1 MRLWAIPLTVLLLL
15 PIAAVGAQWLM
26 PRWDVWAHLWATRL
40 PEMLWTT
47 ALLAAGVGLGT
58 FLLGT
63 GLAWLVTAYRFPG
76 QSVFDWLLT
85 GPLAVPSFIL
95 AFVYMATFDL
105 AGPVQKTLRAW
116 FGPEVW
122 FPEIRSLGGAILV
135 LSLVLYP
142 YVYLLARA
150 AFREQAANTFE
161 AARALGY
168 TRTRTFLWLVLPL
181 ARPSLVAG
189 MTLAMLEA
197 MTDFGA
203 VRFFSVSTLSEG
215 IVRLWEGALDRTTA
229 LALASLLLVCALA
242 VILLE
247 RLLRGQSRYFQTS
260 SAYRRL
266 EPTRLSGGRAWLAL
280 GVCLLVLSAALFLPL
295 IQLVVWAVQ
304 ELRRGAPGAFDAVY
318 WRYLF
323 NTVGLA
329 LAAATLA
336 GGAALLLAAF
346 AQRRTRARS
355 GRSRASRA
363 IIRLATLGYAM
374 PGAVIAAGVLVTL
387 SAADRWLGF
396 GLVLTSSLAGL
407 IYAYVVRFISLAY
420 NSIEASLDKVTPSMT
435 EAARTLG
442 AGPARVLW
450 RVQLP
455 LVGTGLI
462 AGVALVFVDVLKELP
477 ATLLLRPFGLDTLVI
492 WAYMA
497 AAESLWA
504 AAALPSLTILL
515 VGLVSVIVLLRTGKL
530 FV

>member
-1 MRLWAIPLTVLLLL
+1 LSFDVRLWTIPLTALLLL
-15 PIAAVGAQWLM
+15 PLLMVGAQWLT
-26 PRWDVWAHLWATRL
+26 PRWEVWAHLWATRL
-40 PEMLWTT
+40 PEMLGTT
-47 ALLAAGVGLGT
+47 ALLTAGVGLGT

-63 GLAWLVTAYRFPG
+63 SLAWLVTAYRFPG
-76 QSVFDWLLT
+76 QPIFDWLLI

-105 AGPVQKTLRAW
+105 AGPVQRTLRAW

-135 LSLVLYP
+135 LTLVLYP

-168 TRTRTFLWLVLPL
+168 SRTQTFLRLVLPL

-189 MTLAMLEA
+189 ATLAMLEA

-215 IVRLWEGALDRTTA
+215 IVRLWEGALDRVA
-229 LALASLLLVCALA
+229 AMELASLLLVCALA

-247 RLLRGQSRYFQTS
+247 RALRGQSRFFQTN

-266 EPTRLSGGRAWLAL
+266 EPTRLRGGRAWQAT

-295 IQLVVWAVQ
+295 AQLALWAAQ
-304 ELRRGAPGAFDAVY
+304 ELRRGAPGAFDDLY
-318 WRYLF
+318 WQYVLT
-323 NTVGLA
+323 TVGLA
-329 LAAATLA
+329 LTAAILA
-336 GGAALLLAAF
+336 VGLGLLLA
-346 AQRRTRARS
+346 QGARL

-363 IIRLATLGYAM
+363 VTRLATLGYAM
-374 PGAVIAAGVLVTL
+374 PGAVVAAGVLLTL
-387 SAADRWLGF
+387 STADRWLGV
-396 GLVLTSSLAGL
+396 GLVLTSSLLGL
-407 IYAYVVRFISLAY
+407 VYAYVVRFISLAY
-420 NSIEASLDKVTPSMT
+420 NSAEAGLDKLTPSML

-442 AGPARVLW
+442 AGPGRVLW
-450 RVQLP
+450 RVQTP
-455 LVGTGLI
+455 LVSAGLV
-462 AGVALVFVDVLKELP
+462 AGAALVFVDVLKELP

-515 VGLVSVIVLLRTGKL
+515 VGLVSVIVLLRTGRL